1 MLERLVTHMR
11 VEFVE
16 VFFEDDDDYSHP
28 NASDCVFVDPND
40 PRLTQEIL
48 QLDPEADAYAP
59 NVVIL
64 RVVTDA
70 LGAASIRVQ

>member
-1 MLERLVTHMR
+1 MR

-40 PRLTQEIL
+40 H
-48 QLDPEADAYAP
+48 
-59 NVVIL
+59 
-64 RVVTDA
+64 
-70 LGAASIRVQ
+70 G